1 MKEHS
6 FILEPD
12 GKIYWVKDM
21 PEKIKEEDL
30 DPDIYSDGHI
40 KDRRE
45 QYNSALQSAIDNA
58 VEVSN
63 QEEVLERLRGI
74 AYPEDVKND
83 TTYSLLCSVEKET
96 QVFVSEAIDNAGWRK
111 CGEDFYSMCDP
122 KIRRTVAL
130 VTFPE
135 SGEKIKLFPC
145 GENACALSSS
155 VGGKITAC
163 KDKCQLDSGEKQSQ
177 EETQEELWKEVLHGA
192 HGFHDDIIKRY
203 ESLYTITRK

>member
-1 MKEHS
+1 MNTFKENS
-6 FILEPD
+6 FVLKPD

-21 PEKIKEEDL
+21 PENSVNCKGKPYCC
-30 DPDIYSDGHI
+30 PDERC
-40 KDRRE
+40 KWLVE
-45 QYNSALQSAIDNA
+45 ATKVKQALQSAIDNA

-63 QEEVLERLRGI
+63 QEEV
-74 AYPEDVKND
+74 EDALLDKHIRYHGGSL
-83 TTYSLLCSVEKET
+83 TTGQPYFLVCSVEKKDKWFQDQRNEYVPFT
-96 QVFVSEAIDNAGWRK
+96 L
-111 CGEDFYSMCDP
+111 P
-122 KIRRTVAL
+122 VAL

-177 EETQEELWKEVLHGA
+177 EETQEQLWDILHEELSQEFPSFPWLKKT
-192 HGFHDDIIKRY
+192 FI
-203 ESLYTITRK
+203 ITRK